1 MAAHVAKKVPLYTT
15 TTLVPLRAQVP
26 CRQLVTALRQYVAI
40 YSKVFMQAGLVFAAV
55 MHDCCMRPDAF
66 PTLRK
71 SGQNAQR
78 IMTSCLHIGTYPTA
92 GATIRRDIE
101 PVVEAIWAKQFAP
114 NGWEVSALF
123 RVPTAIFDFI
133 IDRLRQILAN
143 LISTYLTP
151 SQPDLNVSDPYPT

>member
-1 MAAHVAKKVPLYTT
+1 MAAHVAPSAVGHAPAPPLVPSTKKEPLYTT

-71 SGQNAQR
+71 SGKHAQR

-101 PVVEAIWAKQFAP
+101 PVVEAIWTKQFAP
-114 NGWEVSALF
+114 NGWQVSESPLSKGM
-123 RVPTAIFDFI
+123 TAW
-133 IDRLRQILAN
+133 
-143 LISTYLTP
+143 
-151 SQPDLNVSDPYPT
+151 